1 MPEEVTP
8 MFDSTLL
15 VGHSKSGKTHSI
27 VSKLAAERPDAAV
40 LWLAFDNK
48 KAAKIL
54 ADLPEAEALGWNVTI
69 ITDWDQFETIKT
81 RVVSGLDN
89 YDVIVLDGLA
99 ALARMK
105 ADALAPNGMSVQ
117 QWGIMSREVHRA
129 VRAIRDCADL
139 FATVLVRDVEYTD
152 PNAKQGQRPQVVVEY
167 DLNQDLKRRLVSEF
181 DDVMYTSFSD
191 TRAGRSYDISDSAF
205 AAFQPVLG

>member
-1 MPEEVTP
+1 MTDETP
-8 MFDSTLL
+8 LYDSTLL

-27 VSKLAAERPDAAV
+27 VNKLVADRPDAKV

-48 KAAKIL
+48 KASKIL
-54 ADLPEAEALGWNVTI
+54 AELPNSDGWKVTI
-69 ITDWDQFETIKT
+69 ITDWDQFEAIKT
-81 RVVSGLDN
+81 RVVSGQDK

-181 DDVMYTSFSD
+181 DDVMYTSFTD

>member
-1 MPEEVTP
+1 MTDETP
-8 MFDSTLL
+8 LYDSTLL

-27 VSKLAAERPDAAV
+27 VTKLVAERPDAKV

-48 KAAKIL
+48 KASKIL
-54 ADLPEAEALGWNVTI
+54 AELPDADGWKVTI
-69 ITDWDQFETIKT
+69 ITDWDQFEAIKT
-81 RVVSGLDN
+81 RVVSGQDK

-129 VRAIRDCADL
+129 VRAMRDCADL

-181 DDVMYTSFSD
+181 DDVMYTSFTD